1 MNPASSPP
9 ELNDGSRWPP
19 ACTDG
24 GLRAA
29 SAIRPAHPGIG
40 IGIGVGVGVFAR
52 GIATQPALELAA
64 ADRASRG
71 MRTCASGLPQP
82 VTGSQ
87 PGPAR

>member
-1 MNPASSPP
+1 MNQASSPP

-19 ACTDG
+19 ASTDG

-40 IGIGVGVGVFAR
+40 VGVPVFAR